1 MNRRRIVIYW
11 LAVPAAIALAAC
23 TEQPQTL
30 QSNSG
35 HDAAAF
41 QGPASAFTA
50 AGWKPGEK
58 TSWEQG
64 LKTRTVNGQNEYTRV
79 N

>member
-1 MNRRRIVIYW
+1 MKRRTISISW
-11 LAVPAAIALAAC
+11 LAATAAIALAAC
-23 TEQPQTL
+23 TERPQTIG
-30 QSNSG
+30 QGSG

-41 QGPASAFTA
+41 QGPTTAFTA
-50 AGWKPGEK
+50 TGWKPGEK
-58 TSWEQG
+58 NSWEQA

>member
-1 MNRRRIVIYW
+1 MKHRIIFW

-23 TEQPQTL
+23 TEKTQTIG
-30 QSNSG
+30 QGSA
-35 HDAAAF
+35 HDTAAF
-41 QGPASAFTA
+41 QGPTTGFTA
-50 AGWKPGEK
+50 SGWKPGEK
-58 TSWEQG
+58 TSWEQE

>member
-1 MNRRRIVIYW
+1 MTGRRIVIWW
-11 LAVPAAIALAAC
+11 LAVPALLALAAC

-30 QSNSG
+30 NSNAG

-41 QGPASAFTA
+41 HGPATAFTA

-58 TSWEQG
+58 NSWEQE
-64 LKTRTVNGQNEYTRV
+64 LRTRTANGQNEYTRV
-79 N
+79 D

>member
-1 MNRRRIVIYW
+1 MKRKIVIFW

-23 TEQPQTL
+23 TERQQTIAEGA
-30 QSNSG
+30 G

-41 QGPASAFTA
+41 QGPTTAFTA

-58 TSWEQG
+58 NSWEQA

>member
-1 MNRRRIVIYW
+1 MKRRKMIIYY
-11 LAVPAAIALAAC
+11 LALPAAIALAAC
-23 TEQPQTL
+23 TEKPQTV
-30 QSNSG
+30 G
-35 HDAAAF
+35 EGARHDAAAF
-41 QGPASAFTA
+41 QGPTTAFTA

-58 TSWEQG
+58 NSWEQA